1 MLVGTEDGY
10 VVGSCRSWSG
20 DGSVGVLVE
29 ALTQPPGG
37 SSYGGRGVTV
47 TSTSLQINCPFF
59 SVATAMREVLRLAC
73 GAGDEAEED

>member
-1 MLVGTEDGY
+1 MEGARPLSSGRLRRAVTMAATVMLVGTEDGY

-37 SSYGGRGVTV
+37 SS
-47 TSTSLQINCPFF
+47 
-59 SVATAMREVLRLAC
+59 
-73 GAGDEAEED
+73 